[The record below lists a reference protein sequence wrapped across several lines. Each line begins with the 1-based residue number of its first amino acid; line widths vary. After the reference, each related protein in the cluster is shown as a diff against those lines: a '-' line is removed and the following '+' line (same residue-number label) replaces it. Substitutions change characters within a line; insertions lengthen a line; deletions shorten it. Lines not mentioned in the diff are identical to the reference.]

1 MKNFVSPRSLSLL
14 GFCLAVAAC
23 ATPANRRALY
33 YPTEPR
39 GPWHDY
45 GRRQVVA
52 AQLGVPASA
61 LPTPVPG
68 ATPAIPGTGPSGAP
82 NTTAKPAGGAPTQ
95 ATLPPPSS
103 TTELLPPA
111 VPPPTIAQ

>member
-1 MKNFVSPRSLSLL
+1 MKHVSPLRLSLL
-14 GFCLAVAAC
+14 ALCLALAAC
-23 ATPANRRALY
+23 ANGANRRALY

-52 AQLGVPASA
+52 AQLGVPAAA

-68 ATPAIPGTGPSGAP
+68 STPAIPGTGPSGAP
-82 NTTAKPAGGAPTQ
+82 NTVAKPVGGLPTQ

-103 TTELLPPA
+103 TTEVLPPA
-111 VPPPTIAQ
+111 VPPSTIAQ